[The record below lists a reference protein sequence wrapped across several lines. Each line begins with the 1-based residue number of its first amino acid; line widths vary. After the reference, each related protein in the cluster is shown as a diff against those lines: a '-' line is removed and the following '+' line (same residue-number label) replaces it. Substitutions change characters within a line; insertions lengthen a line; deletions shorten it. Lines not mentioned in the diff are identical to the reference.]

1 MEKLTKEEED
11 EVRQKLSEVESITE
25 VWEKNLFATAMMEA
39 KRWGEKID
47 KENKEYRKKNRLIDK
62 Y

>member
-11 EVRQKLSEVESITE
+11 EVRQKLSEMESITE
-25 VWEKNLFATAMMEA
+25 GWEKNLFATAIMDA

>member
-11 EVRQKLSEVESITE
+11 EVRQKLSEMESITE
-25 VWEKNLFATAMMEA
+25 GWEKNLFATAMMEA

-47 KENKEYRKKNRLIDK
+47 KENNLLYTRNGDYYE
-62 Y
+62 

>member
-1 MEKLTKEEED
+1 MEKLTKEEEN
-11 EVRQKLSEVESITE
+11 EVRQKLSEMESITE
-25 VWEKNLFATAMMEA
+25 GWEKNLFATAMMEA

>member
-11 EVRQKLSEVESITE
+11 EVRQKLSEMESITE
-25 VWEKNLFATAMMEA
+25 GWEKNLFATAMMDA

>member
-11 EVRQKLSEVESITE
+11 EVRQKLSEMESITE
-25 VWEKNLFATAMMEA
+25 GWEKNLFATAMMEA

>member
-11 EVRQKLSEVESITE
+11 EVRQKLSEMESITE
-25 VWEKNLFATAMMEA
+25 GWEKNLFATAMMEA

-47 KENKEYRKKNRLIDK
+47 KENKEYRKKKRLIDK